1 MSGGFLVTRTDGS
14 CEVVK
19 AATAV
24 VEDGVL
30 VFTDSW
36 GAFVKAVGPGAWVD
50 ATPAEADAA

>member
-1 MSGGFLVTRTDGS
+1 MVTRTDGS

-30 VFTDSW
+30 VFTDCW
-36 GAFVKAVGPGAWVD
+36 GAFVKAVGPGGWLD
-50 ATPAEADAA
+50 ATPADLDAA